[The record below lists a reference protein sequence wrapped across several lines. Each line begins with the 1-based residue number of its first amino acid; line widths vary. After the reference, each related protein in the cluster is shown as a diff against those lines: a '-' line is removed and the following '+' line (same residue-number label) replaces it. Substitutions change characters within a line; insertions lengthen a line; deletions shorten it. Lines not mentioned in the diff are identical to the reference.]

1 MTYEQIVEEIKQF
14 HMAIEHNHIDV
25 ERNKDHIVAMSG
37 DPEINTTAK
46 YLASFNADSV
56 IDIGCGRNPYKEKV
70 PNLIGFDIRDDVKGP
85 DYVKS
90 LKQIYTE
97 KIIQEGSVDLAY
109 ASAVMLCMGPRSHI
123 EKNLSY
129 ISKLL
134 KPGGFFF
141 TKLHRAYMLNSVPN
155 AHRLVQDE
163 MIITENTPLGTWIR
177 GFKIGSTRDV
187 GDFVG
192 TLYTYKWS
200 EDDIDQLS
208 SKYNLRVEKVCD
220 FNKDHEGKRR
230 TAVLFRKNHA

>member
-14 HMAIEHNHIDV
+14 HMAIEHNHINV
-25 ERNKDHIVAMSG
+25 EGNKDHIVAMSG
-37 DPEINTTAK
+37 DPEINTTGK

-56 IDIGCGRNPYKEKV
+56 IDIGCGRNLYKETV
-70 PNLIGFDIRDDVKGP
+70 PNLIGFDIRDDVEGP

-109 ASAVMLCMGPRSHI
+109 ASGNALCMGPRSHI

-141 TKLHRAYMLNSVPN
+141 TKLHRAYMLNSVPI
-155 AHRLVQDE
+155 VQDDQ
-163 MIITENTPLGTWIR
+163 IITEKTPLGTWIR

-192 TLYTYKWS
+192 TLYTYKWT

-208 SKYNLRVEKVCD
+208 SKYNLRVEKVHD
-220 FNKDHEGKRR
+220 FNKDFEGKRR